1 MYKMCPILC
10 QSLKLKRAEII
21 NTLFQMI
28 FFFSVVIFLLPGRVD
43 DVEILRP
50 GYASAHK
57 MLLRKTIKFL

>member
-1 MYKMCPILC
+1 MDV
-10 QSLKLKRAEII
+10 
-21 NTLFQMI
+21 
-28 FFFSVVIFLLPGRVD
+28 FFGVVILLLPWRVD